1 MPLPKR
7 HGDDNDK
14 KISESMYDI
23 SVHFDD
29 IQNNRSAIDNMDTT
43 APVQRTIIC
52 MQMNVRQKNESL
64 FQQT

>member
-1 MPLPKR
+1 
-7 HGDDNDK
+7 
-14 KISESMYDI
+14 MYDI